1 MEWVGKKYAETKKVA
16 VPEILREV
24 KALIFL
30 DIDSI
35 VNQELL
41 PEGQTIN
48 AVYYKDIKEWL
59 VKRVEYGQP
68 CTY

>member
-16 VPEILREV
+16 VPEILCEV

-41 PEGQTIN
+41 PEGQTS
-48 AVYYKDIKEWL
+48 VL
-59 VKRVEYGQP
+59 QRH
-68 CTY
+68 

>member
-16 VPEILREV
+16 VPEILCEV

-48 AVYYKDIKEWL
+48 AVYYKDINEWL